1 MHIALHPAVF
11 TTPEGPAGI
20 GPVLARAVTRAEEA
34 GVHSIW
40 PMDHFFQ
47 IPVHGPSEDPMLEG
61 YAAIAWAAALTTR
74 IELGTLVTGVHY
86 RHPGVLLKTLTT
98 VDVLSG
104 GRSWL
109 GVGAG
114 WNEEES
120 RGLGVPF
127 PPMKERF
134 ERLEETL
141 RIAHRMFDGDETPYH
156 GAHYDLERPMNHPA
170 PVRRP
175 PVMVGGGG
183 ERKTLRYVA
192 EYGDACNLF
201 EFMPQAELRRKLDV
215 LRGHCADLDRPYDEI
230 VRTTTGQI
238 RDLDVARAVDRFGR
252 LSELGVDIAML
263 DLPDP
268 SDEKVFDF
276 LADVIR
282 QVAPLGRPLPE
293 RVRPVATPSP

>member
-11 TTPEGPAGI
+11 TAADGPAGI
-20 GPVLARAVTRAEEA
+20 GPVLARVLTRAEEA

-47 IPVHGPSEDPMLEG
+47 IPVFGPVEDPMLEG
-61 YAAIAWAAALTTR
+61 YAAIAWAAGKTTR

-104 GRSWL
+104 GRAWL
-109 GVGAG
+109 GIGAG

-120 RGLGVPF
+120 RGLGIPF

-141 RIAHRMFDGDETPYH
+141 QIAHRMFDGDETPYE
-156 GAHYDLERPMNHPA
+156 GTHYTLERPMNHPA
-170 PVRRP
+170 PLRRP
-175 PVMVGGGG
+175 PILVGGSG
-183 ERKTLRYVA
+183 ERKTLRFVA
-192 EYGDACNLF
+192 RYADACNLF
-201 EFMPQAELRRKLDV
+201 EYPAAPDTLRHKLDV
-215 LRGHCADLDRPYDEI
+215 LRGHCADADRPYDDI
-230 VRTTTGQI
+230 VRTTTG
-238 RDLDVARAVDRFGR
+238 RLTDLDVAKAVDRFGR

-276 LADVIR
+276 LADVIP
-282 QVAPLGRPLPE
+282 QVAPLGRPLPA
-293 RVRPVATPSP
+293 RVRLRPAAA

>member
-11 TTPEGPAGI
+11 TTPEGPTAI
-20 GPVLARAVTRAEEA
+20 GPMLDRAIRRAEEA

-47 IPVHGPSEDPMLEG
+47 IPVFGPSEDPMLEG
-61 YAAIAWAAALTTR
+61 YATIAWAAGRTTR
-74 IELGTLVTGVHY
+74 IEFGTLVTGVHY

-104 GRSWL
+104 GRAWL
-109 GVGAG
+109 GIGAG

-141 RIAHRMFDGDETPYH
+141 QIAHRMFAGDETPYE
-156 GAHYDLERPMNHPA
+156 GTHYMLERPMNHPA

-175 PVMVGGGG
+175 PILIGGSG
-183 ERKTLRYVA
+183 EKKTLRYVA

-201 EFMPQAELRRKLDV
+201 EFMEEPALRHKLDV
-215 LRGHCADLDRPYDEI
+215 LRGHCENAGRPYDDI
-230 VRTTTGQI
+230 VRTTTGALE
-238 RDLDVARAVDRFGR
+238 DHDVGKAVDRFGR
-252 LSELGVDIAML
+252 LAEMGIDIAVL
-263 DLPDP
+263 GLPDL

-293 RVRPVATPSP
+293 RVRPVAAR